1 MCLQVPFS
9 VSGTA
14 VAPSVHLS
22 TACVSFGS
30 LPANDTSVRAVYIHN
45 KADLPVYFEFV
56 TDQQGV
62 FGFDRVRGSVGAMS
76 SAHVTVTFQPKE
88 ASNYWRRVTCLV
100 RVSKPL
106 LANLDDDW
114 MTVMH
119 VFDAETAAEH
129 KQEVV
134 L

>member
-1 MCLQVPFS
+1 M
-9 VSGTA
+9 SGTA

-22 TACVSFGS
+22 TGCVSFGS
-30 LPANDTSVRAVYIHN
+30 HRANDTSARAVYIHN

-62 FGFDRVRGSVGAMS
+62 FEFDRVRGSVGAMS

-106 LANLDDDW
+106 LANLYDDW
-114 MTVMH
+114 RTSLH
-119 VFDAETAAEH
+119 VICQRRDYCRA
-129 KQEVV
+129 
-134 L
+134 